1 MELLWKHTEETKNI
15 AKELSRVS
23 PNSHRGAI
31 VNITIKNGGI
41 IVQIPSK
48 GPRENNSK
56 YHTKD
61 F

>member
-1 MELLWKHTEETKNI
+1 MELLWKHTEETKNT

-48 GPRENNSK
+48 GPHENTSK